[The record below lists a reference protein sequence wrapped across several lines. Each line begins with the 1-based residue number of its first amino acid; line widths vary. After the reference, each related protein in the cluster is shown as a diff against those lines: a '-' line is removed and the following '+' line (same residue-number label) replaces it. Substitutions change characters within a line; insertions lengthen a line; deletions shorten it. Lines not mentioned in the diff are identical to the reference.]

1 MERPQS
7 DISVDEDAVGIHIE
21 KIQMKKSIN
30 LLHCTAI
37 LVAVTGHVSIF
48 ISPTM
53 ILANTGSVGLTLI
66 MWIVGGFINLSLALC
81 FTELGTMFPVSGG
94 PYVYILNVFGPLPAF
109 MLLWGYFLLINGPF
123 WAFVSYGA
131 SVYILQPFFPTCR
144 PPEIGVKILGGWI
157 LVTFVALNGVYMKY
171 VTKVQTFLS
180 STKVIGLLLIVVCGV
195 IQLVRGE
202 TDHFENIMANSK
214 TDLGSISF
222 AAFFS
227 TFSYGGW
234 QVISSLMEETKNPA
248 RDLPRAVY
256 ITFFI
261 VMTVYILTNV
271 AFFTVLSPTELLRSD
286 AVAVLFMQNFY
297 GPLTPVITILVGL
310 CCIGVLNASIM
321 GHSRVLFAGARNGHF
336 PSIFG
341 TLQTTFLTPWAAI
354 LAITFLALF
363 LLFSGGLVLFI
374 EYIQVFSIIM
384 TLMVLSALLYL
395 RRYRPDMKRPYKV
408 NIALPI
414 VMLVINFV
422 MLLICV
428 ITEPTRTGMALVLFF
443 TGVPVYLFGVIW
455 KSKPKSFNDVMYKTT
470 VILQKTFLLGKAE

>member
-157 LVTFVALNGVYMKY
+157 LGNWII
-171 VTKVQTFLS
+171 FL
-180 STKVIGLLLIVVCGV
+180 
-195 IQLVRGE
+195 Q
-202 TDHFENIMANSK
+202 
-214 TDLGSISF
+214 
-222 AAFFS
+222 
-227 TFSYGGW
+227 
-234 QVISSLMEETKNPA
+234 SL
-248 RDLPRAVY
+248 
-256 ITFFI
+256 FFI
-261 VMTVYILTNV
+261 FIH
-271 AFFTVLSPTELLRSD
+271 VL
-286 AVAVLFMQNFY
+286 
-297 GPLTPVITILVGL
+297 
-310 CCIGVLNASIM
+310 
-321 GHSRVLFAGARNGHF
+321 
-336 PSIFG
+336 
-341 TLQTTFLTPWAAI
+341 
-354 LAITFLALF
+354 
-363 LLFSGGLVLFI
+363 
-374 EYIQVFSIIM
+374 
-384 TLMVLSALLYL
+384 
-395 RRYRPDMKRPYKV
+395 
-408 NIALPI
+408 
-414 VMLVINFV
+414 
-422 MLLICV
+422 
-428 ITEPTRTGMALVLFF
+428 
-443 TGVPVYLFGVIW
+443 
-455 KSKPKSFNDVMYKTT
+455 
-470 VILQKTFLLGKAE
+470 